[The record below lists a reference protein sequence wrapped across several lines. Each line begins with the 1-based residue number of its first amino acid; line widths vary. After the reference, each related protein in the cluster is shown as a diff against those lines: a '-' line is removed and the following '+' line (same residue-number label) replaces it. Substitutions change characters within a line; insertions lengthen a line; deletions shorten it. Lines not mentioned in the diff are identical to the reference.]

1 MEAVQWIKKVPHLFT
16 MCFGILV
23 FGQTTYSP
31 NEQLRTTIRKKV
43 WSDLKTKTPKKQK
56 FMTGLLMGSNQFFG
70 LFEEAAKKRGWEPY
84 DAPTVVTFYKVILQ
98 ETIVAR
104 DFTETEIKST
114 YETVKEQFAN
124 AGLDKDLNDTAL
136 QTKYDPLIIKALWI
150 GSVFELAKKKEPSIQ
165 EIASQLLKDFE
176 GIGVTDA
183 SNTSV
188 AERTIEKPAPKE
200 IVTTPKVK
208 KESNS
213 TLEVED
219 VILRTVTNYGLSGMY
234 IDNEVSV
241 LFNNG
246 EILTNP
252 SKALESL
259 NVSASKAKHPKKW
272 NRWERKGN
280 TLMVTK
286 AWKGKTY
293 EWKKWFQLRKGNP
306 QTKLKGVFKTLDPF
320 GGDRVINASIVAFD
334 AQGRFA
340 WKTFKGG
347 NTAWKPIYAKQN
359 SAGTYTI
366 DGYKITLRYN
376 NGVTEQLF
384 FGFYPKDD
392 AHFVIGS
399 GHFLPQQQ

>member
-1 MEAVQWIKKVPHLFT
+1 MKAVQWTKKVPHFFA

-31 NEQLRTTIRKKV
+31 NEQLRTTLRKKV

-84 DAPTVVTFYKVILQ
+84 DAPTVVAFYKVILQ
-98 ETIVAR
+98 ETIAAR

-114 YETVKEQFAN
+114 YENVKEQFVSE
-124 AGLDKDLNDTAL
+124 GLDNDLNNTEL
-136 QTKYDPLIIKALWI
+136 QTKYDPLIIEALWV
-150 GSVFELAKKKEPSIQ
+150 GSVFELAKKKEATIQ
-165 EIASQLLKDFE
+165 EIASELLKDFE
-176 GIGVTDA
+176 AMGVDDA
-183 SNTSV
+183 SNTKV
-188 AERTIEKPAPKE
+188 AERTFEKPVSKE
-200 IVTTPKVK
+200 ITTTPKVK

-213 TLEVED
+213 TLDVED
-219 VILRTVTNYGLSGMY
+219 VILRTVTNYGLNGTY
-234 IDNEVSV
+234 IDNEVSI
-241 LFNNG
+241 LFSNG

-252 SKALESL
+252 SKALENL

-272 NRWERKGN
+272 NRWDRKGN
-280 TLMVTK
+280 SLMVTK

-293 EWKKWFQLRKGNP
+293 EWKKWFQLRKGNTK
-306 QTKLKGVFKTLDPF
+306 TKLNGVFKTLDPF

-340 WKTFKGG
+340 WKTIKGG
-347 NTAWKPIYAKQN
+347 NTTWKPIYAKQN
-359 SAGTYTI
+359 SAGTYKI
-366 DGYKITLRYN
+366 DGYKITLSYN
-376 NGVTEQLF
+376 NGATENLF

-392 AHFVIGS
+392 FHFVIGS
-399 GHFLPQQQ
+399 GHFLPQK